1 MEGKKVGDYDILSKL
16 GTGGFGTVWKAK
28 AHDGTPVAMKILNP
42 QALDNER
49 VVKKFFHEAMILA
62 KLDHKNITRL
72 MEFFPDGSNYA
83 IAMEYVEGIT
93 LKDFIKE
100 NKRKVP
106 YEQAL
111 NVAAQTLRAFQY
123 ANENGIIHR
132 DIKPGN
138 IMIDK
143 NNTVKIMDF
152 GIARISTTASHETA
166 SQMLSIQYAAPER
179 FQKGAEIDSR
189 SDIYSLGI
197 VFYELFTGIQPF
209 TGDETFKIIYG
220 HINEAPEPPT
230 KHSDT
235 ISEEV
240 NQAILKALEKKPE
253 DRFQTCREFSEAIEP
268 GESILDDVTREID
281 LSVTQIGPITGEEYL
296 EKKRPIFLMA
306 LISVAVIGIALGGY
320 LVTKN
325 YLFQEREPVTVTA
338 TGTKA
343 EPGEIINKKGFA
355 EIKHPK
361 DNSVMISIPEGE
373 FTMGSGEY
381 AAEKPVQKIYLDRY
395 YIDKFLV
402 TNAQF
407 KKFVEET
414 QYITDAEKEG
424 YGMVRIGRRWKRV
437 KEANWKTPDG
447 LTSIEGKDD
456 NPVTQVS
463 YNDALAYCQWAG
475 KDLPTEAQWEKAARG
490 LEGNEYP
497 WGNSEPDD
505 TMANFDNIIGSTT
518 PVTDYEK
525 GQSFYGSYDMAGNVY
540 QWCKDWYAT
549 GARKE
554 KNPTGPDTGKEHVV
568 KGGSFIEGTESLRS
582 ANRDRYE
589 PNYRSYLFGFR
600 CALKKS

>member
-1 MEGKKVGDYDILSKL
+1 MEGKKIGDYEILNKL

-28 AHDGTPVAMKILNP
+28 SHDGTPCAMKILNP
-42 QALDNER
+42 QALDNDR

-72 MEFFPDGSNYA
+72 LEFFPDASNYA

-93 LKDFIKE
+93 LKDLLKQ
-100 NKRKVP
+100 RKGAIP

-111 NVAAQTLRAFQY
+111 IIAKQILAAFQY

-143 NNTVKIMDF
+143 NSVVKIMDF

-166 SQMLSIQYAAPER
+166 AQMLSIQYAAPER

-197 VFYELFTGIQPF
+197 VFYELFTGKTPF

-220 HINEAPEPPT
+220 HINETPDHPA
-230 KHSDT
+230 KYSNA
-235 ISEEV
+235 ISEEL

-253 DRFQTCREFSEAIEP
+253 DRFQTCLEFRQALEP
-268 GESILDDVTREID
+268 GEPILDDVTREID
-281 LSVTQIGPITGEEYL
+281 MDVTQIGPITGDEYI
-296 EKKRPIFLMA
+296 EKKRPGFLII
-306 LISVAVIGIALGGY
+306 LISALVIGIAIGGY
-320 LVTKN
+320 FIIKN
-325 YLFQEREPVTVTA
+325 YLPHKKKPETVTA

-343 EPGEIINKKGFA
+343 EPGQIINTKGFA

-361 DNSVMISIPEGE
+361 DGSTMILIPEGE
-373 FTMGSGEY
+373 FTMGSDKY
-381 AAEKPVQKIYLDRY
+381 SAEKPVQKIHIDKY

-402 TNAQF
+402 TNKQF
-407 KKFVEET
+407 QKFVEET
-414 QYITDAEKEG
+414 QYITDAEKEE
-424 YGMVRIGRRWKRV
+424 YGMVRIGRRWKKV
-437 KEANWKTPDG
+437 KDANWKKPDG

-456 NPVTQVS
+456 HPVTQVS
-463 YNDALAYCQWAG
+463 YNDALAYCKWAG
-475 KDLPTEAQWEKAARG
+475 KDLPTEAQWEKSARG
-490 LEGNEYP
+490 PEGNEYP

-505 TMANFDNIIGSTT
+505 TTANFDNLIGSTT
-518 PVTDYEK
+518 PVNSYEK
-525 GQSFYGSYDMAGNVY
+525 GQSFYGAYDMAGNAY

-549 GARKE
+549 GERKE

-568 KGGSFIEGTESLRS
+568 KGGSFIEGIESLRS
-582 ANRDRYE
+582 PNRDRYE
-589 PNYRSYLFGFR
+589 PNYRSYLFSFR
-600 CALKKS
+600 CAWKKS

>member
-1 MEGKKVGDYDILSKL
+1 MEGQKIGDYEILDKL
-16 GTGGFGTVWKAK
+16 GIGGFGTVWKAK

-93 LKDFIKE
+93 LKDFIKK

-111 NVAAQTLRAFQY
+111 NIAAQTLRAFQY

-197 VFYELFTGIQPF
+197 VFYELFAGIAPF
-209 TGDETFKIIYG
+209 TGDETFKIIHD
-220 HINEAPEPPT
+220 HISEIPEPPT
-230 KHSDT
+230 KHSNK

-240 NQAILKALEKKPE
+240 SHAILKALEKKPE
-253 DRFQTCREFSEAIEP
+253 DRFQTCREFSKAL
-268 GESILDDVTREID
+268 ESGTAILDDATREID

-306 LISVAVIGIALGGY
+306 LISVAVIGIAMGGY

-325 YLFQEREPVTVTA
+325 YLSQEREPVTVTA

-343 EPGEIINKKGFA
+343 EPGDKNTKGFT
-355 EIKHPK
+355 EIRHPK

-373 FTMGSGEY
+373 FTMGSDEY
-381 AAEKPVQKIYLDRY
+381 AAEKPVQKIFLDRY

-402 TNAQF
+402 SNSQF
-407 KKFVEET
+407 QKFVEET

-424 YGMVRIGRRWKRV
+424 YGMVRIGRRWKKV
-437 KEANWKTPDG
+437 KEANWKKPDG
-447 LTSIEGKDD
+447 LTSIGEKD
-456 NPVTQVS
+456 NHPVTQVS
-463 YNDALAYCQWAG
+463 YNDALIYCQRFG

-490 LEGNEYP
+490 PDGNEYP
-497 WGNSEPDD
+497 WGNTEPDD
-505 TMANFDNIIGSTT
+505 TMGNFDNIIGTTT
-518 PVTDYEK
+518 PVDNYEK
-525 GQSFYGSYDMAGNVY
+525 GQSFYGSHDMAGNVY

-549 GARKE
+549 GERKA
-554 KNPTGPDTGKEHVV
+554 KNPLGPATGKERVV
-568 KGGSFIEGTESLRS
+568 KGGSFIEGIESLRS
-582 ANRDRYE
+582 PNRDRYE

-600 CALKKS
+600 CACKEY